1 MKRKHVLPFG
11 AELLSRGET
20 RFRLWAP
27 KAASVELQLAPSR
40 GLIPMAE
47 RAEGWFE
54 VEADAP
60 PGTQYRFKI
69 NGEHRVP
76 DPASRFQPEGVHG
89 ASEVVDPCGFEWED
103 QAWRAKSWE
112 QAILYELHV
121 GAFSPD
127 GTFAGTQRKLDYL
140 AGLGV
145 TAIELMPLSSFAGN
159 RNWGYDGVLPY
170 APAQSYG
177 RPEDL
182 KRLVNSAHA
191 SGLMVL
197 LDVVY
202 NHFGPDGNYLWLY
215 SPEFFSERHRTPWG
229 QAINFDGDHSRT
241 VRDFFIHNALYWL
254 EEYHFD
260 GLRFDA
266 VHAIQDDSRPDIL
279 TELAETVRRNLAGRQ
294 IHLVLENDNNAARYL
309 ERDANLRPRW
319 YSAQWND
326 DIHHAAHVLL
336 TGERDGYY
344 SDYADDPAAQL
355 GRCLTEGFAWQGESS
370 PFRGGAARGEPSR
383 RLPPEC
389 FVSFL
394 QNHDQVGNRACGE
407 RIASLT
413 SCARLRA
420 AAAVLL
426 LAPSPPLLFMGEEF
440 GATTPFLFFCDCP
453 PDLAEKVREGRREEF
468 RKFEPFR
475 SPEAQKQIPDP
486 NDLDTFLASKLDWNS
501 LERAPH
507 AEWLKTYREL
517 LSIRQHKIVPVLKEI
532 APGAARYQ
540 KPGQNAVFA
549 SWEFSSGGGLEL
561 FANFGQEPVPA
572 PCQPKGSL
580 IYATPGEAE
589 LYRGQ
594 MPAFSA
600 AWFVNT

>member
-1 MKRKHVLPFG
+1 
-11 AELLSRGET
+11 
-20 RFRLWAP
+20 
-27 KAASVELQLAPSR
+27 
-40 GLIPMAE
+40 MAE

-254 EEYHFD
+254 E
-260 GLRFDA
+260 
-266 VHAIQDDSRPDIL
+266 
-279 TELAETVRRNLAGRQ
+279 
-294 IHLVLENDNNAARYL
+294 
-309 ERDANLRPRW
+309 
-319 YSAQWND
+319 
-326 DIHHAAHVLL
+326 
-336 TGERDGYY
+336 
-344 SDYADDPAAQL
+344 
-355 GRCLTEGFAWQGESS
+355 
-370 PFRGGAARGEPSR
+370 
-383 RLPPEC
+383 
-389 FVSFL
+389 
-394 QNHDQVGNRACGE
+394 
-407 RIASLT
+407 
-413 SCARLRA
+413 
-420 AAAVLL
+420 
-426 LAPSPPLLFMGEEF
+426 
-440 GATTPFLFFCDCP
+440 
-453 PDLAEKVREGRREEF
+453 
-468 RKFEPFR
+468 
-475 SPEAQKQIPDP
+475 
-486 NDLDTFLASKLDWNS
+486 
-501 LERAPH
+501 
-507 AEWLKTYREL
+507 
-517 LSIRQHKIVPVLKEI
+517 
-532 APGAARYQ
+532 
-540 KPGQNAVFA
+540 
-549 SWEFSSGGGLEL
+549 
-561 FANFGQEPVPA
+561 
-572 PCQPKGSL
+572 
-580 IYATPGEAE
+580 
-589 LYRGQ
+589 
-594 MPAFSA
+594 
-600 AWFVNT
+600 